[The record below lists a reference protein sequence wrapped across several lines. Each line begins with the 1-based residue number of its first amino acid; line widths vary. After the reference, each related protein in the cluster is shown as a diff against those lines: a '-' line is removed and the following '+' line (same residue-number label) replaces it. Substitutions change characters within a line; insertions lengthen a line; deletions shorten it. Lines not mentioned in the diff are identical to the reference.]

1 MFPQITAPQAWTLFL
16 DRDGVINKKL
26 PDDYVKSWS
35 EFEFL
40 PGVIESVMLLRKF
53 FSRILVISNQQGIGK
68 GIMSEAD
75 LKAIHDKMHDEIEF
89 NGGLIDAVY
98 FCPDL
103 ATSQSPN
110 RKPETGMAMQAK
122 RDFPEIEFSNS
133 VMVGDALTDMEFA
146 SRLGMVAVYLG
157 ADKQII
163 ENNKYKINY
172 VFNNLKE
179 FADFLYENNHK

>member
-1 MFPQITAPQAWTLFL
+1 MFPRIKDPQAWTLFL

-26 PDDYVKSWS
+26 PDDYVKSWD

-40 PGVIESVMLLRKF
+40 PGVIESLALLRKY

-68 GIMSEAD
+68 GIMNEAD
-75 LKAIHDKMHDEIEF
+75 LKVLHDKMRDEIKH
-89 NGGLIDAVY
+89 NGSFIDAIY

-103 ATSQSPN
+103 ANSNSPS

-122 RDFPEIEFSNS
+122 SDFPEIEFKNS

-146 SRLGMVAVYLG
+146 ARLGMVAVYLG
-157 ADKQII
+157 TDKKII
-163 ENNKYKINY
+163 ENNKYKIKY

-179 FADFLYENNHK
+179 FADFLYENNNK